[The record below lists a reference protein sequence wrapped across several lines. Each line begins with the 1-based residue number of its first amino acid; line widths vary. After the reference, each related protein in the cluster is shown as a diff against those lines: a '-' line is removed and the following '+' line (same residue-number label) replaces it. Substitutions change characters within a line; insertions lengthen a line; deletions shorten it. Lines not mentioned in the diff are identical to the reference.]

1 MEIEKLV
8 QASMDEIQK
17 VLSTISVLGEP
28 ITVEGIVL
36 IPVVSTGLMFGAGG
50 GEGKQ
55 PNREQAEG
63 AGGGTGGGLGI
74 RARAIIIVDKN
85 GARVEPIKS
94 SMASV
99 AEKIAEKAPEFM
111 GQMMEKRKESKEE
124 KKEG

>member
-28 ITVEGIVL
+28 KTVEGIVL

-63 AGGGTGGGLGI
+63 AGGGTGGAGVGVGVGIAADGLVP
-74 RARAIIIVDKN
+74 AIIGINKVWPTQIWLAL
-85 GARVEPIKS
+85 ARRL
-94 SMASV
+94 AC
-99 AEKIAEKAPEFM
+99 
-111 GQMMEKRKESKEE
+111 
-124 KKEG
+124 

>member
-8 QASMDEIQK
+8 QASMDEILK
-17 VLSTISVLGEP
+17 VLNNISVLGEP
-28 ITVEGIVL
+28 KTVEGVVL

-55 PNREQAEG
+55 PIREQAVGE
-63 AGGGTGGGLGI
+63 GGGAGGGLGI
-74 RARAIIIVDKN
+74 RARAIIIVDQN

-94 SMASV
+94 SIASV
-99 AEKIAEKAPEFM
+99 AEKIAEKAPEVM
-111 GQMMEKRKESKEE
+111 SQMMEKRKESKEE